1 MSQDL
6 TAYFIYLRHRSCF
19 KWKGCS
25 IKKTFFNV
33 SIITPL
39 IRNITRFSSQM
50 AGAYIFP
57 PPGLRSRSRSRSFL
71 AARSRSRSRLRKKPG
86 AGAGAGAAQRKN
98 QEPEP
103 EPPKLG
109 GSGSGSL
116 WLIIKQILKIILI
129 FFIYNHV
136 TSFKFLH

>member
-1 MSQDL
+1 MFFVIPIITS
-6 TAYFIYLRHRSCF
+6 
-19 KWKGCS
+19 
-25 IKKTFFNV
+25 KTFV
-33 SIITPL
+33 MLSKKLSIMDYIHMFTKLTDPL
-39 IRNITRFSSQM
+39 KKNQGWG
-50 AGAYIFP
+50 AGA
-57 PPGLRSRSRSRSFL
+57 GRSRSFL
-71 AARSRSRSRLRKKPG
+71 AARSRSRLRKKP
-86 AGAGAGAAQRKN
+86 GAGAGAAQRKN